1 MHSCPSNHESVTSQ
15 LSIIVRIYDQARPA
29 PSESCLDLKSRALF
43 WGAIPVAIEAL
54 KAGSQGIAILQR
66 SSRYENELKRLIN
79 RLENERVRLEDVCEK
94 VLVDLVS
101 HSRIEELV
109 QNPDRLFNDDPE
121 LKAKLRKRLWKGFN
135 LFDQTLQD
143 INVAMNEAINR
154 ISLQVQDESNIRRS
168 LKHSFLDDLL
178 SRIDEG
184 VSVLE
189 QLVDRSIQ
197 LEPARNMRF
206 QGRFLLFIR
215 KLACQLSCALQASF
229 HCTCGH
235 QICLQLERRSP
246 DMVPGDTGDDA
257 VKYIGFHLALSYKG
271 PSKNPDIISSRDTMW
286 SDVFAK
292 PSPIARPEALTIS
305 IQPKLKDHLKASKGN
320 NSPIYRRYLS
330 SPMNGSAK
338 LQADSVELK
347 SVVNHPQRSTRTVD
361 LCNTITQPLEPGTK
375 TSYGMI
381 FDASTPET
389 YTYHV
394 SSVILSKYRAQ
405 CGRSITSLNEVLG
418 QNRRYMILSEQDR
431 LKLAAVVSSNLLQL
445 HGSSWM
451 PKVIRSQDIYLIQSE
466 DDPICDRFF
475 VMQTLPNKADSCIEE
490 NTKLSSMRNQTLF
503 YLGVLLIELAFG
515 KSFEL
520 LRSERDRSSTG
531 SQFFTEYRTAK
542 RLVDQVKSFIGP
554 NYGSAV
560 SRCIDGEF
568 HGRGVG
574 LEDQDLSHDV
584 YAGVVALLEKEL
596 EG

>member
-1 MHSCPSNHESVTSQ
+1 M
-15 LSIIVRIYDQARPA
+15 
-29 PSESCLDLKSRALF
+29 
-43 WGAIPVAIEAL
+43 PVAIEAL
-54 KAGSQGIAILQR
+54 KSGSQGIAILRR
-66 SSRYENELKRLIN
+66 SRRYENELERLVN
-79 RLENERVRLEDVCEK
+79 KLENERVRLQDVSEK
-94 VLVDLVS
+94 VLIDLVP
-101 HSRIEELV
+101 HSRIEELI
-109 QNPDRLFNDDPE
+109 QNPDGMFNDDPE
-121 LKAKLRKRLWKGFN
+121 LRAKLRRRLWKGFD
-135 LFDQTLQD
+135 LFDQTLKD
-143 INVAMNEAINR
+143 LNVTMNEAINR
-154 ISLQVQDESNIRRS
+154 ISVQIQDESNIRRS
-168 LKHSFLDDLL
+168 LRHSFLDDLL
-178 SRIDEG
+178 SRINEG
-184 VSVLE
+184 VSILE

-197 LEPARNMRF
+197 LEPDRNRRF
-206 QGRFLLFIR
+206 QGKFLCFVR
-215 KLACQLSCALQASF
+215 NLACQLSCALQASF

-246 DMVPGDTGDDA
+246 DMVPGDTGDEA

-271 PSKNPDIISSRDTMW
+271 PSTKPGIVSSRVTMW
-286 SDVFAK
+286 SEVFAK
-292 PSPIARPEALTIS
+292 PSPLSPPEALAIT
-305 IQPKLKDHLKASKGN
+305 IQPKLKDYLKASKGN
-320 NSPIYRRYLS
+320 SSPTYSRYIS

-338 LQADSVELK
+338 LQANSVELK

-361 LCNTITQPLEPGTK
+361 LCQSITQPIEPGTE
-375 TSYGMI
+375 TSFGII
-381 FDASTPET
+381 FDASAPEA

-394 SSVILSKYRAQ
+394 SSVILSKYRTQ

-418 QNRRYMILSEQDR
+418 QNRRYMILSEQER
-431 LKLAAVVSSNLLQL
+431 LKLAAVISSNLLQL
-445 HGSSWM
+445 HGSRWM
-451 PKVIRSQDIYLIQSE
+451 PKVIRSQDIYLIQSD

-475 VMQTLPNKADSCIEE
+475 VMQTLPNKAGPSTEE
-490 NTKLSSMRNQTLF
+490 NTELSSMRNQTLF

-515 KSFEL
+515 RSFEL

-531 SQFFTEYRTAK
+531 SQFFTDYRTAK

>member
-1 MHSCPSNHESVTSQ
+1 MSGLEIAG
-15 LSIIVRIYDQARPA
+15 LI
-29 PSESCLDLKSRALF
+29 L
-43 WGAIPVAIEAL
+43 GAIPVAIEAL
-54 KAGSQGIAILQR
+54 KSGSQGIAILRR
-66 SSRYENELKRLIN
+66 SRRYENELERLVN
-79 RLENERVRLEDVCEK
+79 KLENERVRLQDVSEK
-94 VLVDLVS
+94 VLVDLVP
-101 HSRIEELV
+101 HSRIEELL
-109 QNPDRLFNDDPE
+109 QSPGRMFNDDPE
-121 LKAKLRKRLWKGFN
+121 LKAKLRRRLWKGFD
-135 LFDQTLQD
+135 LFDQTLKE
-143 INVAMNEAINR
+143 INAAMNEAINR
-154 ISLQVQDESNIRRS
+154 ISLQIQDESNIRRS
-168 LKHSFLDDLL
+168 LRHSFLDDLL
-178 SRIDEG
+178 SRINEG

-197 LEPARNMRF
+197 LEPDRNRRF
-206 QGRFLLFIR
+206 QGKFLCFIR
-215 KLACQLSCALQASF
+215 NLACQLSCALQASF

-235 QICLQLERRSP
+235 QICLQLERRSL

-257 VKYIGFHLALSYKG
+257 VKYIGFHLALSYKER
-271 PSKNPDIISSRDTMW
+271 STMSDIISSRVTMW
-286 SDVFAK
+286 SEVLAK
-292 PSPIARPEALTIS
+292 PSPLSPPETLTTT
-305 IQPKLKDHLKASKGN
+305 IQPKPKDQLKDSRANS
-320 NSPIYRRYLS
+320 SPIYTRYFS

-338 LQADSVELK
+338 LQANSVELK

-361 LCNTITQPLEPGTK
+361 LCNTITQPIEPGTK

-405 CGRSITSLNEVLG
+405 CGRTVTSLNEVLG

-431 LKLAAVVSSNLLQL
+431 LKLAAVISSNLLQL
-445 HGSSWM
+445 HGSPWM
-451 PKVIRSQDIYLIQSE
+451 PKIVRSQDIYLIQSD

-475 VMQTLPNKADSCIEE
+475 VMQTLPNKIDTCIEE
-490 NTKLSSMRNQTLF
+490 NTELSSMRNQALF

-520 LRSERDRSSTG
+520 LRSERDKSSTG
-531 SQFFTEYRTAK
+531 SQFFTDYRTAK

>member
-1 MHSCPSNHESVTSQ
+1 MSGLEIAG
-15 LSIIVRIYDQARPA
+15 LI
-29 PSESCLDLKSRALF
+29 L
-43 WGAIPVAIEAL
+43 GAIPVAIEAL
-54 KAGSQGIAILQR
+54 KSGSQAIAILRR
-66 SSRYENELKRLIN
+66 SRRYENELERLVN
-79 RLENERVRLEDVCEK
+79 KLENERVRLQDVSEK
-94 VLVDLVS
+94 VLVDLVP
-101 HSRIEELV
+101 HSRIEELI
-109 QNPDRLFNDDPE
+109 QNPDRMFNDDPE
-121 LKAKLRKRLWKGFN
+121 LKAKLRRRLWKGFD
-135 LFDQTLQD
+135 LFDQTLKD
-143 INVAMNEAINR
+143 INVTMNEAINR
-154 ISLQVQDESNIRRS
+154 ISVQIQDESNIRRS
-168 LKHSFLDDLL
+168 LRHSFLDDLL
-178 SRIDEG
+178 SRINEG
-184 VSVLE
+184 ASILE

-197 LEPARNMRF
+197 LEPDRNRRF
-206 QGRFLLFIR
+206 QGKFLCFIR
-215 KLACQLSCALQASF
+215 NLACQLSCALHASF

-257 VKYIGFHLALSYKG
+257 VKYIGFHLALSYKE
-271 PSKNPDIISSRDTMW
+271 PSTKPGIISSRVTMW
-286 SDVFAK
+286 SEVFAK
-292 PSPIARPEALTIS
+292 PSPLSPPETS
-305 IQPKLKDHLKASKGN
+305 TTTIQPKPKDHLKTSREN
-320 NSPIYRRYLS
+320 SSPIYTRYFS
-330 SPMNGSAK
+330 SPMNGSVK
-338 LQADSVELK
+338 LQANSVELK

-361 LCNTITQPLEPGTK
+361 LCNTITQPIEPGIK

-405 CGRSITSLNEVLG
+405 CGRTVTSLNEVLG
-418 QNRRYMILSEQDR
+418 QNCRYMILSEQDR
-431 LKLAAVVSSNLLQL
+431 LKLAVVISSNLLQL
-445 HGSSWM
+445 HGSPWM
-451 PKVIRSQDIYLIQSE
+451 PKVIRSQDIYLIQSD

-475 VMQTLPNKADSCIEE
+475 VMQTLPNKAGPCIEE
-490 NTKLSSMRNQTLF
+490 NTALSSMRNQTLF
-503 YLGVLLIELAFG
+503 YLGVLLIELAFS

-531 SQFFTEYRTAK
+531 SQFFTDYRTAK

>member
-1 MHSCPSNHESVTSQ
+1 MSGLEIAG
-15 LSIIVRIYDQARPA
+15 LI
-29 PSESCLDLKSRALF
+29 L
-43 WGAIPVAIEAL
+43 GAMPVAIEAL
-54 KAGSQGIAILQR
+54 KSGSQGIAILRR
-66 SSRYENELKRLIN
+66 SRRYENELERLVN
-79 RLENERVRLEDVCEK
+79 KLENERVRLQDVSEK
-94 VLVDLVS
+94 VLIDLVP
-101 HSRIEELV
+101 HSRIEELI
-109 QNPDRLFNDDPE
+109 QNPDGMFNDDPE
-121 LKAKLRKRLWKGFN
+121 LRAKLRRRLWKGFD
-135 LFDQTLQD
+135 LFDQTLKD
-143 INVAMNEAINR
+143 INVTMNEAINR
-154 ISLQVQDESNIRRS
+154 ISVQIQDESNIRRS
-168 LKHSFLDDLL
+168 LRHSFLDDLL
-178 SRIDEG
+178 SRINEG
-184 VSVLE
+184 VSILE

-197 LEPARNMRF
+197 LEPDRNSRF
-206 QGRFLLFIR
+206 QGKFLCFVR
-215 KLACQLSCALQASF
+215 NLACQLSCALQASF

-271 PSKNPDIISSRDTMW
+271 PSTKPGIISGRVTMW
-286 SDVFAK
+286 SEVFAK
-292 PSPIARPEALTIS
+292 PSPLSPPEALAIT

-320 NSPIYRRYLS
+320 NSPIYSQYLA

-361 LCNTITQPLEPGTK
+361 LCQSITRPIEPGTK

-394 SSVILSKYRAQ
+394 SSVILSKYRTQ
-405 CGRSITSLNEVLG
+405 CGRTVTSLKEVIG

-431 LKLAAVVSSNLLQL
+431 LKLAAVISSNLLQL
-445 HGSSWM
+445 HGSPWM
-451 PKVIRSQDIYLIQSE
+451 PKVIRSQDIYLIQS
-466 DDPICDRFF
+466 DNDPICDRFF
-475 VMQTLPNKADSCIEE
+475 VKQTLPNKAGPFIEN
-490 NTKLSSMRNQTLF
+490 NTELSSMRNQALF

-531 SQFFTEYRTAK
+531 SQFFTDYRTAK

-554 NYGSAV
+554 SYGSAV